1 MYFEH
6 QFIAESSHCRNNHAD
21 LYKLDKKLTK
31 DYLPSGRKTKHE
43 GFKFRFNRWAMKYN
57 SHLTEA
63 ILLKRVLR
71 FLGEIVL
78 PNRQKLMI
86 RCPNIGD
93 MCGCDILGTKIW
105 YSNAVGY
112 HCLPTWELV
121 EADGGFLVSINPE
134 LMKPLVIEAIK
145 KNIITELTGYNI
157 MHAGGQFDQ
166 FRSQF
171 ILLEK
176 DQQQCY
182 MGIEQVII
190 IGDKGVGLFPGNTGD
205 GIENLNALIQARSE
219 GHRAVLF
226 YCVMNT
232 GISYIKTQADS
243 DSTYFSLLQQA
254 VAAGVEMIAYRVTI
268 NLETIEITTQI
279 PVLPAE
285 LVRSKS
291 E

>member
-6 QFIAESSHCRNNHAD
+6 QFIAESFHCRNNYAD
-21 LYKLDKKLTK
+21 LYDLDKILTK
-31 DYLPSGRKTKHE
+31 DYLPPGRKTKYADFE
-43 GFKFRFNRWAMKYN
+43 IRFNRWAMRYN

-86 RCPNIGD
+86 RCPNIGE
-93 MCGCDILGTKIW
+93 MYGCDILGTKIW

-145 KNIITELTGYNI
+145 KNTIIELPSYNI

-182 MGIEQVII
+182 MGIEQVIL
-190 IGDKGVGLFPGNTGD
+190 IGDHGVGLYPSSAGD
-205 GIENLNALIQARSE
+205 GIENLNALIQARAE
-219 GHRAVLF
+219 GHRAMLF
-226 YCVMNT
+226 YCVMHT
-232 GISYIKTQADS
+232 GISYIKTQVDS
-243 DSTYFSLLQQA
+243 DSIYFTLLQQA
-254 VAAGVEMIAYRVTI
+254 IAAGVEMVAYRVTI
-268 NLETIEITTQI
+268 NFENIEITTQI
-279 PVLPAE
+279 PVLPAQ
-285 LVRSKS
+285 LVKSKS

>member
-1 MYFEH
+1 
-6 QFIAESSHCRNNHAD
+6 
-21 LYKLDKKLTK
+21 
-31 DYLPSGRKTKHE
+31 
-43 GFKFRFNRWAMKYN
+43 MKYS

-71 FLGEIVL
+71 FLGEVVL
-78 PNRQKLMI
+78 PNRRKLMI

-134 LMKPLVIEAIK
+134 LMKPLVVEAIK
-145 KNIITELTGYNI
+145 KNSITELVDYNI

-176 DQQQCY
+176 NQQQCY
-182 MGIEQVII
+182 MGIEQVIL
-190 IGDKGVGLFPGNTGD
+190 IGEHGAGLFSGNAFD
-205 GIENLNALIQARSE
+205 GIENLNALLQARAE
-219 GHRAVLF
+219 GHRAVLL
-226 YCVMNT
+226 YCVMHM
-232 GISYIKTQADS
+232 GISYIKMQAEPDS
-243 DSTYFSLLQQA
+243 MYFKLLNQA
-254 VAAGVEMIAYRVTI
+254 IAAGVEIVAYRVTI
-268 NLETIEITTQI
+268 TIDNIELTTPLPI
-279 PVLPAE
+279 LPAE
-285 LVRSKS
+285 LAKSKS
-291 E
+291 